1 MAVRR
6 PADRY
11 KGAIMKTKRR
21 TRACMLAFLLGLPF
35 TITAAGADDTVAIT
49 QRAIG
54 SSLLSVDQH
63 RETIVDGIVAQWGDK
78 ISATTAMGPAQ
89 LREALF
95 ALRSDRLLAA
105 SLAGTADA
113 LLDVM
118 SPRASAAVDKEDVQ
132 TKALTNANA
141 DLTYVP
147 VTPCR
152 LVETRNAF
160 AAVFQGGGPFSPGEI
175 RTYTI
180 QSGNGVCL
188 TQLPPTVTPAAV
200 QLQVFGIP
208 RNGVSGDIEILPQGS
223 VFGNTATL
231 VFLGNNA
238 FTSAGTTS
246 AVSASRQISVQVR
259 QGFADVAIDLVGYF
273 RTPELVP
280 QKQVFTYNLGPNG
293 IGQPIPIP
301 VLDTPVHVQAVNLTI
316 GGRGVAA
323 VTLLRCCSASAA
335 FLEWTGLSSTAAS
348 AITQGF
354 SGAVGTA
361 ITQID
366 FQHQVVLEVNDAASM
381 RVHNTSSV
389 AQFGVVTLTW

>member
-1 MAVRR
+1 
-6 PADRY
+6 
-11 KGAIMKTKRR
+11 MKTKRR
-21 TRACMLAFLLGLPF
+21 TRACMLAFLLGLSFGIPAF
-35 TITAAGADDTVAIT
+35 AADDTVAIA
-49 QRAIG
+49 QRALG

-63 RETIVDGIVAQWGDK
+63 RETIVDGIVTQWGDK
-78 ISATTAMGPAQ
+78 VSAQTTMSAAQ

-105 SLAGTADA
+105 SLAGTTYA

-118 SPRASAAVDKEDVQ
+118 SPRAPAEVDKENVR

-208 RNGVSGDIEILPQGS
+208 RNGVSGDIEILPQGA
-223 VFGNTATL
+223 VFGTTATL
-231 VFLGNNA
+231 VFLANNA
-238 FTSAGTTS
+238 FTSAGTTAALS
-246 AVSASRQISVQVR
+246 ATRQFSVQVR
-259 QGFADVAIDLVGYF
+259 QGIADVAIDLVGYF
-273 RTPELVP
+273 RAPELVP
-280 QKQVFTYNLGPNG
+280 QKQVFTYSLGPNA
-293 IGQPIPIP
+293 IGQPIPVP
-301 VLDTPVHVQAVNLTI
+301 VMDTPVQLQAVNLTP
-316 GGRGVAA
+316 GDRGVAS
-323 VTLLRCCSASAA
+323 VTLLRCCAANPTAPNA
-335 FLEWTGLSSTAAS
+335 FLEWTGLSSPTGS
-348 AITQGF
+348 AITAGF
-354 SGAVGTA
+354 SATVGTI

-366 FQHQVVLEVNDAASM
+366 FAHQVRLEVNDGSSM
-381 RVHNTSSV
+381 RVNNTSGL